1 MEGEMDLCPT
11 TSTRPYA
18 YTSPVPPSLTAPY
31 LGRPLRPMEDGE
43 VGLGCTSKLG
53 VGTNSACSSSR
64 HEGTGRG
71 AGGTHILVGNLGE
84 SCPPPPPFTVD
95 IAAIVS
101 AAVNAACSI
110 SRHEGTGGC
119 LGRTHTL
126 VGNLGGSSL
135 PPPPF
140 NVDIAAIVTAAV
152 NAATQIIT
160 TAVVANASTRVR
172 AAQAPL
178 SQLKLLHLR
187 MICGVATNDGIP
199 SIWRE
204 VAAAPNKQSGLA
216 MLRQYLMKD
225 MRSCRRTYL
234 GHPEWLHCS
243 IPLYNFVAGDR
254 FVNPGENPAC
264 PAGGMSMWTTL
275 QGEEDVG
282 EQMASVDADLT
293 ALDGRNVQADQVA
306 RAAKVHLQPISGA
319 TNLQREI
326 GTKTYIL
333 AKLFGGSCPLV
344 EEYTSVVTWIDE
356 NFTSFER
363 QVTTTSSCTSFAYD
377 LSRAE
382 AAYYNA
388 CIRASTT
395 VLLDD
400 PGRRTPVSFTR
411 LLDELTWGRY
421 RGQRL
426 PVSLQTLL
434 LPSTTPPTTL
444 SQPHPIPPDTNG
456 TSPGSDL
463 TTTPSLGHGSGQ
475 EGDPIANPRPIP
487 CLRLLAR
494 ENTQDI
500 SRRTSLPTMN
510 RCTFCKRWHLG
521 MSCWTQCARVA
532 SHRHP
537 SNAIINTV
545 TEALVSK
552 RATAAVPM
560 ATAGDGS

>member
-1 MEGEMDLCPT
+1 MNLCPT
-11 TSTRPYA
+11 NSTRSYA
-18 YTSPVPPSLTAPY
+18 YTLTAPPSLTAPY
-31 LGRPLRPMEDGE
+31 LSMPLRPVEDSEG
-43 VGLGCTSKLG
+43 GRGYTRKLG
-53 VGTNSACSSSR
+53 VETSSACSRSR
-64 HEGTGRG
+64 NEGTVGR
-71 AGGTHILVGNLGE
+71 AGGTNTLVGGLGG
-84 SCPPPPPFTVD
+84 SSPPPPPFNLD

-101 AAVNAACSI
+101 AAVNAACSS
-110 SRHEGTGGC
+110 SRHEGTGGDT
-119 LGRTHTL
+119 GGTNTL
-126 VGNLGGSSL
+126 VGGLGGSS
-135 PPPPF
+135 PPPF

-152 NAATQIIT
+152 KAATQLIT
-160 TAVVANASTRVR
+160 TAAVAAAASNASTRVR

-216 MLRQYLMKD
+216 ILRQYLMKD

-275 QGEEDVG
+275 QGTDDVG

-293 ALDGRNVQADQVA
+293 ALDGRNMQADQVA
-306 RAAKVHLQPISGA
+306 QAAKVHLQPIYGA

-333 AKLFGGSCPLV
+333 AKLFGESCPLV
-344 EEYTSVVTWIDE
+344 KGYTSVVTWIDE
-356 NFTSFER
+356 NFTSFEQ
-363 QVTTTSSCTSFAYD
+363 QVATTSSCTSFAYD
-377 LSRAE
+377 LSRTE

-395 VLLDD
+395 ILLGD
-400 PGRRTPVSFTR
+400 PGRHTPVSFTM

-421 RGQRL
+421 RGQPL

-434 LPSTTPPTTL
+434 LPSSTPPTTP
-444 SQPHPIPPDTNG
+444 SQPQSTPPDTDG
-456 TSPGSDL
+456 TPPGSNL
-463 TTTPSLGHGSGQ
+463 TNTPSLGRGLG
-475 EGDPIANPRPIP
+475 RPGF
-487 CLRLLAR
+487 
-494 ENTQDI
+494 D
-500 SRRTSLPTMN
+500 SLCRSHN
-510 RCTFCKRWHLG
+510 R
-521 MSCWTQCARVA
+521 AA
-532 SHRHP
+532 
-537 SNAIINTV
+537 
-545 TEALVSK
+545 
-552 RATAAVPM
+552 AAV
-560 ATAGDGS
+560 ATTGDGS